1 MVKKNEKIGKVKRST
16 NTIIVEAIERQNSWM
31 TRRREIARRF
41 LKKLNIFNKKEND
54 MKKINKKLNDENVQI
69 QSGLMAYW
77 FPILCVVVVI
87 LIAIWVAFVKPS
99 KKIDTEQVNPS
110 NKVENTIEKIET
122 VVQKMEEKE
131 SAPLFDIVRIDEK
144 GIIVVAG
151 RWVSKSNVSVLINK
165 KIVATERTN
174 ENGEFVYTN
183 TKNLKAGNYTIT
195 LLSENNKESE
205 SKVFVYI
212 PEKGYESAMSL
223 LFTKDGSKILQ
234 APILS
239 KGDLIVS
246 KIDYLDTGRIV
257 ITGKAIPKLRVSISL
272 NDKYLGFARVS
283 NYKNFGIGKDIK
295 KLIESN
301 EYTLSI
307 KLHDSEGNVISE
319 IKHTFVMPKAT
330 GFNNTF
336 YKVRKGD
343 CLWMISKN
351 FLSKGIFFTVIAE
364 RNSIKN
370 PNIIYVN
377 KVLSI
382 PVKKY

>member
-99 KKIDTEQVNPS
+99 KKIDTEQVNSS

-234 APILS
+234 APTLS
-239 KGDLIVS
+239 KEDLIVS

-257 ITGKAIPKLRVSISL
+257 ITGRAIPKLRVSISL

-295 KLIESN
+295 KLIEGN

>member
-1 MVKKNEKIGKVKRST
+1 MAKKNEKIGKVKRST

-31 TRRREIARRF
+31 SRRRESARKF

-54 MKKINKKLNDENVQI
+54 MKQVNKKLNDENVQI
-69 QSGLMAYW
+69 QSGLIAYW
-77 FPILCVVVVI
+77 FPILCVVIVI
-87 LIAIWVAFVKPS
+87 LIALWTIFIKPS
-99 KKIDTEQVNPS
+99 KIVKNEVKEVEKIS
-110 NKVENTIEKIET
+110 TIEKIENA
-122 VVQKMEEKE
+122 VERIEERE
-131 SAPLFDIVRIDEK
+131 TAPLFDIVRIDKE
-144 GIIVVAG
+144 GVIVVAG
-151 RWVSKSNVSVLINK
+151 RWVSKSNVSILLNK

-183 TKNLKAGNYTIT
+183 KKNLKPGNYTIT
-195 LLSENNKESE
+195 LISENNKESDA
-205 SKVFVYI
+205 KVFVYI
-212 PEKGYESAMSL
+212 PENGYEGAMSL
-223 LFTKDGSKILQ
+223 LFTKNGSKILQ
-234 APILS
+234 APSIS

-246 KIDYLDTGRIV
+246 KIDYLNTGRIV
-257 ITGKAIPKLRVSISL
+257 ITGKAIPKLRVSITL
-272 NDKYLGFARVS
+272 NDEYLGFTRVS

-295 KLIESN
+295 KLVEGN
-301 EYTLSI
+301 EYTLLI
-307 KLHDSEGNVISE
+307 KLHDSEGNIVSE
-319 IKHTFVMPKAT
+319 IKHNFTMPKST

-351 FLSKGIFFTVIAE
+351 FLNKGVFFTVIAQ
-364 RNSIKN
+364 RNHIKN

>member
-1 MVKKNEKIGKVKRST
+1 MAKKNEKIGKVKRST

-31 TRRREIARRF
+31 SRRRESARKF

-54 MKKINKKLNDENVQI
+54 MKQVNKKLNDENVQI
-69 QSGLMAYW
+69 QSGLIAYW
-77 FPILCVVVVI
+77 FPILCVVIVI
-87 LIAIWVAFVKPS
+87 LIALWTIFIKPS
-99 KKIDTEQVNPS
+99 KIVKNEVKEVEKIS
-110 NKVENTIEKIET
+110 TIEKIENA
-122 VVQKMEEKE
+122 VERIEERE
-131 SAPLFDIVRIDEK
+131 AAPLFDIVRIDKE
-144 GIIVVAG
+144 GVIVVAG
-151 RWVSKSNVSVLINK
+151 RWVSKSNVSILLNK

-183 TKNLKAGNYTIT
+183 KKNLKPGNYTIA
-195 LLSENNKESE
+195 LISENNKESDA
-205 SKVFVYI
+205 KVFVYI
-212 PEKGYESAMSL
+212 PENGYEGAMSL

-234 APILS
+234 APSIS

-257 ITGKAIPKLRVSISL
+257 ITGKAIPKLRVSITL
-272 NDKYLGFARVS
+272 NDEYLGFTRVS

-295 KLIESN
+295 KLVEGN
-301 EYTLSI
+301 EYTLLI
-307 KLHDSEGNVISE
+307 KLHDSEGNIVSE
-319 IKHTFVMPKAT
+319 IKHNFTMPKST

-351 FLSKGIFFTVIAE
+351 FLNKGVFFTVIAQ
-364 RNSIKN
+364 RNHIKN

>member
-99 KKIDTEQVNPS
+99 KKIDTEQVNSS

-234 APILS
+234 APTLS

-257 ITGKAIPKLRVSISL
+257 ITGRAIPKLRVSISL

-283 NYKNFGIGKDIK
+283 NYKNFGIGKNIK
-295 KLIESN
+295 KLIEGN
-301 EYTLSI
+301 EYNLSI